1 MERIMLNNQK
11 IQTSTILNP
20 VEMDIDLEQEFFGA
34 EENEDNSDNDF
45 GNDVDLLGDFDLQP
59 PIFMKLII
67 LYKGAKE
74 KSEAQVIEKNFKQ
87 ICKIVGADYEIE
99 LKEQT

>member
-1 MERIMLNNQK
+1 
-11 IQTSTILNP
+11 
-20 VEMDIDLEQEFFGA
+20 
-34 EENEDNSDNDF
+34 
-45 GNDVDLLGDFDLQP
+45 
-59 PIFMKLII
+59 MKLII